1 MRMAP
6 DRDKLLRTRW
16 LAPFAHRLAETEIWQ
31 FNRRS
36 VSRGIALGLFAGFL
50 LPVGQ
55 IVLAALLAG
64 SARANVLIAAAAT
77 LVTNPLTFPPIY
89 YAAYRTGSFI
99 LGARAEGP
107 VAVPDGASG
116 ASAGL
121 WQAFTGTSLATM
133 TGLLIFAIGSSLLAF
148 CAVHLVWRISLS
160 RQWRRRKHALRK

>member
-16 LAPFAHRLAETEIWQ
+16 LAPFAHRLARTEIWQ
-31 FNRRS
+31 FNRHS
-36 VSRGIALGLFAGFL
+36 VSRGIAIGLFAGFL

-55 IVLAALLAG
+55 IVLAALLAA
-64 SARANVLIAAAAT
+64 SARANVLIAAVAT

-89 YAAYRTGSFI
+89 YAAYRTGTFI
-99 LGARAEGP
+99 LGTKAEGS
-107 VAVPDGASG
+107 VAVPDGAPG

-148 CAVHLVWRISLS
+148 CVVHLVWRISLV